1 LKIEENSEILHLKAL
16 LSFLDQENI
25 EYCIL
30 GNTMGFP
37 NKIHGDIDIV
47 VRPAQIS
54 LLNEFL
60 CNFAKNRRIRI
71 IQVFQHEQ
79 MAWCYVFS
87 WLEDHLKPKFLSID
101 ICGDYFWNGQSLI
114 SANEL
119 LKERIQKTSRTSM
132 KTSFYTPNPEKAFI
146 YYLIKKVVKQ
156 GLTHKQT
163 QYLWTEWD
171 KDPAGCKKQIKR
183 FWAEKDVDKIVW
195 ALEKNKYNALNDL
208 IPGLKKSLR
217 KNLNFSIL
225 HLSKE
230 IKRIVQRILKP
241 TGLSVAFIGPD
252 GSGKSSIIE
261 HIHHNLMPA
270 FRKTYVYHLRPR
282 ITLRNQK
289 ISLPVKNPHAKA
301 PRGQLSSFFKIFY
314 YLFDY
319 SIGYVLKIWPLIISS
334 TLVLFDRYYHDIL
347 VDPKRFRYGASTW
360 LAELIGR
367 TVPKPNLWILL
378 DSPPDIIQTRK
389 QETSYEETNRQC
401 KAYIEIS
408 KRLNNCFVVDASAP
422 LNSVVVDVNN
432 AILTFLAKRTEG
444 RIGY

>member
-1 LKIEENSEILHLKAL
+1 
-16 LSFLDQENI
+16 
-25 EYCIL
+25 
-30 GNTMGFP
+30 MGFP
-37 NKIHGDIDIV
+37 DAIHGDIDIV
-47 VRPAQIS
+47 VQPAQIS

-60 CNFAKNRRIRI
+60 CNFAKNRKIRI

-79 MAWCYVFS
+79 VAWDYVFS
-87 WLEDHLKPKFLSID
+87 WFEDNCKLKFLSID
-101 ICGDYFWNGQSLI
+101 ICGDYFWNGQFLI
-114 SANEL
+114 SAKEL
-119 LKERIQKTSRTSM
+119 LKERIQKKSSTSKDTC
-132 KTSFYTPNPEKAFI
+132 FYTPNHGKAFI

-156 GLTHKQT
+156 GLTHKQI
-163 QYLWTEWD
+163 QYLWAEWD
-171 KDPAGCKKQIKR
+171 KDPVGCEKQIKR
-183 FWAEKDVDKIVW
+183 FWAEKDTDKIVW
-195 ALEKNKYNALNDL
+195 ALEKKKYNALSDL
-208 IPGLKKSLR
+208 IPGLKESLR

-225 HLSKE
+225 HFSKE
-230 IKRIVQRILKP
+230 IKRIIQRILKP

-261 HIHHNLMPA
+261 NIHHDLMPA

-282 ITLRNQK
+282 ITPRNQK
-289 ISLPVKNPHAKA
+289 ISASVKNPHAKA
-301 PRGQLSSFFKIFY
+301 PRGQLSSFLKIFY
-314 YLFDY
+314 YLFDC

-360 LAELIGR
+360 LAEFIGR
-367 TVPKPNLWILL
+367 TVPKPNIWILL

-422 LNSVVVDVNN
+422 LNHVVVEVNN
-432 AILTFLAKRTEG
+432 AILAFLAKRTEG